1 MPKMARYAL
10 APDGRIVNR
19 GTGRVI
25 NGNFTTRQ
33 YTNGRVGVYDASGKL
48 RGYVGKPT
56 QAVQKRINRNAR
68 RREREAER
76 RAVSS
81 ATNEGFALEQARD
94 SFHNAVSEGRAWRER
109 FAQGAPEFKPASV
122 QNRYNFADI
131 LQKAID
137 KGIMT
142 EEDAIERF
150 QRYTEAQSNAERNAE
165 WDDLKKNFKDMGYN
179 YENGRFEAL
188 IQGQVVKQYRLV

>member
-19 GTGRVI
+19 DTGRVI
-25 NGNFTTRQ
+25 NGNFTTRT
-33 YTNGRVGVYDASGKL
+33 YSNGRVGVYDASGKL

-81 ATNEGFALEQARD
+81 ATNEGFPLESARD
-94 SFHNAVSEGRAWRER
+94 DFFNTVSEGRAWRQR
-109 FAQGAPEFKPASV
+109 FASGAPEYMPTPV

-137 KGIMT
+137 KGILT
-142 EEDAIERF
+142 EEQAIERF
-150 QRYTEAQSNAERNAE
+150 QRYTEAQSNVERNAE
-165 WDDLKKNFKDMGYN
+165 WDDLKKHFKDMGYN
-179 YENGRFEAL
+179 YENGRFEAM
-188 IQGQVVKQYRLV
+188 IQGQVVKQYRLA